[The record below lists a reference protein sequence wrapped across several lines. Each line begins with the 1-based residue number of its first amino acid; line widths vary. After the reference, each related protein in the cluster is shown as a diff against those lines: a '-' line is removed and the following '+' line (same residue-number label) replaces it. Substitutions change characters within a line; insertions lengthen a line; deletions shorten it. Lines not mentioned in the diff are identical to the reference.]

1 MIPQSFVQDLLNRL
15 DIVDVV
21 DRYVPLKKAGANYVA
36 CCPFH
41 SEKSPS
47 FSVSPTKQFY
57 HCFGCG
63 AHGSAIGFVMEHQGL
78 GFVEAVE
85 DLARSAGLT
94 VPKEESGRYEH
105 KAEGGFDALTEA
117 MQLATHYYRDELK
130 RSEVAI
136 AYLKK
141 RGLSGEIA
149 ARFGVGYAPGG
160 WQNLATVFPDYQ
172 AKPLV
177 QVGLVIEGEG
187 KRYDRFRD
195 RIMFPILSQKGAVI
209 GFGGRVLEKGE
220 PKYLNSPE
228 TPLFEKGRELYGL
241 FQARQAIRAAGKV
254 IVVEGYM
261 DVVALAQHGVEY
273 AVATLGTATTPVHVQ
288 KLLRQTD
295 NVVFCFD
302 GDTAGRKAAWRA
314 LENSLALVGDEKSI
328 KFLFLPQ
335 GEDPDSY
342 VRKEGKAAFEA
353 LLESA
358 MPMSEFLLREL
369 AAGVDMQTM
378 EGRAHFL
385 KLAQPLAQQVAAPA
399 LRLMLQQRLAELAG
413 VTRNELE
420 GLIPVKPTVKPAVT
434 RASPRPS
441 RKPPS
446 LARKLLQLLLVQP
459 ELGAEFDM
467 SLLGDGSEELK
478 TLSALLGL
486 VAASH
491 SQPTTTVAVLERFRG
506 TSHEALLSEV
516 SGEILQ
522 WDEEFEVAEEFAGAL
537 DQLRDG
543 GRNRRIDEL
552 LALSRTQGLSV
563 EEKQELQRL
572 LLGGSAST
580 KSDQSTQK

>member
-85 DLARSAGLT
+85 ELARSAGLT

-105 KAEGGFDALTEA
+105 KTEGGFDALSEA
-117 MQLATHYYRDELK
+117 MQHATHYYRDELK

-160 WQNLATVFPDYQ
+160 WQNLATAFSDYQ
-172 AKPLV
+172 AKSLV
-177 QVGLVIEGEG
+177 QAGLVIEGEG

-195 RIMFPILSQKGAVI
+195 RIMFPILNQKGAVI
-209 GFGGRVLEKGE
+209 GFGGRVLETGE

-342 VRKEGKAAFEA
+342 IRKEGKAAFEA

-358 MPMSEFLLREL
+358 LPMSEFLLREL

-413 VTRNELE
+413 VSRNELE
-420 GLIPVKPTVKPAVT
+420 GLIPVKSTVKPAAAT
-434 RASPRPS
+434 RTRSRPS

-446 LARKLLQLLLVQP
+446 LARKLLQLLLVRP
-459 ELGAEFDM
+459 ELGADFDM

-486 VAASH
+486 VAGGN
-491 SQPTTTVAVLERFRG
+491 SQPTTTSAVLERFHG
-506 TSHEALLSEV
+506 TPHEALLSEV

-522 WDEEFEVAEEFAGAL
+522 WDEEFEVEEEFAGAL
-537 DQLRDG
+537 EQLKKSVRLQ
-543 GRNRRIDEL
+543 RIDEL
-552 LALSRTQGLSV
+552 RSRPLSSLSP
-563 EEKQELQRL
+563 EERLELPL
-572 LLGGSAST
+572 LLQGGSAST
-580 KSDQSTQK
+580 KSDQSGQK

>member
-85 DLARSAGLT
+85 ELARSAGLT
-94 VPKEESGRYEH
+94 VPKEESGRYEQ
-105 KAEGGFDALTEA
+105 KAEGDFEALSEA
-117 MQLATHYYRDELK
+117 MQHATHYYRDELK

-160 WQNLATVFPDYQ
+160 WQNLATAFPDYQ
-172 AKPLV
+172 AKSLV
-177 QVGLVIEGEG
+177 QAGLVIEGEG

-195 RIMFPILSQKGAVI
+195 RVMFPIISQKGAVI
-209 GFGGRVLEKGE
+209 GFGGRVLETGE

-273 AVATLGTATTPVHVQ
+273 AVATLGTATTPIHVQ
-288 KLLRQTD
+288 KLLRQSD

-314 LENSLALVGDEKSI
+314 LENSLALVGDGKSI

-342 VRKEGKAAFEA
+342 VRKEGKAVFEA

-358 MPMSEFLLREL
+358 MPMSEFLLLEL

-385 KLAQPLAQQVAAPA
+385 KLAQPLVQQVAAPA
-399 LRLMLQQRLAELAG
+399 LRLMLQQRLADLAG
-413 VTRNELE
+413 VSRNELE
-420 GLIPVKPTVKPAVT
+420 GLIPVKPMARPTVKAAAT
-434 RASPRPS
+434 RTRPS

-459 ELGAEFDM
+459 ELGAKFDM
-467 SLLGDGSEELK
+467 SLLGGGSEELK
-478 TLSALLGL
+478 TLSALLGV

-491 SQPTTTVAVLERFRG
+491 LQPTTTVAVLERFRG

-522 WDEEFEVAEEFAGAL
+522 WDEEFEVADEFAGAL
-537 DQLRDG
+537 DQLKKSDRKQ
-543 GRNRRIDEL
+543 RIDEM
-552 LALSRTQGLSV
+552 LALSRTQGLSL

-572 LLGGSAST
+572 LQGGSAAT
-580 KSDQSTQK
+580 KTG